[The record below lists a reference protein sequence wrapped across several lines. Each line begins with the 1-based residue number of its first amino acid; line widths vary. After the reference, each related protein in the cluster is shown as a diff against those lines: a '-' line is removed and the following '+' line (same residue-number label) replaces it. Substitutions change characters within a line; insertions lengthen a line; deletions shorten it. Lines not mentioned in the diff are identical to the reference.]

1 MTKTKL
7 VTADQTLAF
16 ADNSMPQP
24 LIDAWSYTTTFA
36 QAHARTVNVDPSTQ
50 AYFDAM
56 TKELQEI
63 GWNVTNAGRL
73 NYDQSANKISPAGIV
88 KSIIHPYLS
97 PDQQRQLDG
106 LLDAIGQPDVSVSNF
121 LDFWWKKASVNAS
134 KTNMAMGPL
143 VEVNNSSNIT
153 MIYYGFNYSASS
165 WRSLFVQQD
174 SASLGVNAYNLE
186 MNLNLALYN
195 SIKNDLIQKLAGK
208 EKDHIQQT
216 TLDL

>member
-1 MTKTKL
+1 MALAKL
-7 VTADQTLAF
+7 GSVDQSLAF

-36 QAHARTVNVDPSTQ
+36 QAHARTVNIDPSTQ

-56 TKELQEI
+56 TQQLQEI

-73 NYDQSANKISPAGIV
+73 NYQQEANKISPADIV

-97 PDQQRQLDG
+97 PEQQRQLDG
-106 LLDAIGQPDVSVSNF
+106 LLNAIAQPDVSISNF
-121 LDFWWKKASVNAS
+121 LDFWWKKASVSAS

-143 VEVNNSSNIT
+143 TEVNNSSDIT
-153 MIYYGFNYSASS
+153 LIYYGFNYSADS
-165 WRSLFVQQD
+165 WRSLFIEHD
-174 SASLGVNAYNLE
+174 SASLGVVAYNLE
-186 MNLNLALYN
+186 MNLNFALYN
-195 SIKNDLIQKLAGK
+195 SVKGDLIAKIAGK
-208 EKDHIQQT
+208 EKEHIQQT